1 MDALELLRSQH
12 AAIARVLDSAG
23 ESGDPDHLLQE
34 LAHLLLGHM
43 VIEEHFF
50 YPRMAEL
57 EKSEDRLAESYEE
70 HMIARFALGRA
81 MVGGADARARLSVL
95 KDLVL
100 HHIQEEERD
109 LFVRAKRLMSAA
121 QLRELGE
128 RMQSEFERVQT
139 SDFDEV
145 LESDGS
151 LALKHVPQAPQAEGS
166 SPRRKHGGPPRRA
179 AAR

>member
-12 AAIARVLDSAG
+12 AAIARVLSSAG
-23 ESGDPDHLLQE
+23 DSDDPDHLLQE

-43 VIEEHFF
+43 VIEEHLF
-50 YPRMAEL
+50 YPRIAEL
-57 EKSEDRLAESYEE
+57 EKNQERLAESYEE

-121 QLRELGE
+121 ELRELGE
-128 RMQSEFERVQT
+128 RMRTEFDRVQT

-151 LALKHVPQAPQAEGS
+151 LALKHVPPAPQPEGS
-166 SPRRKHGGPPRRA
+166 SPRRKHGGPARRVV
-179 AAR
+179 AR

>member
-12 AAIARVLDSAG
+12 AAIARVLDSVG
-23 ESGDPDHLLQE
+23 DSGDPDHLLQE

-43 VIEEHFF
+43 VIEEHLF
-50 YPRMAEL
+50 YPRIAEL
-57 EKSEDRLAESYEE
+57 DKSEDGVGESYEE

-109 LFVRAKRLMSAA
+109 LFVRSFVTGVKSVRATRNTSSTTSS
-121 QLRELGE
+121 LRW
-128 RMQSEFERVQT
+128 
-139 SDFDEV
+139 
-145 LESDGS
+145 
-151 LALKHVPQAPQAEGS
+151 
-166 SPRRKHGGPPRRA
+166 
-179 AAR
+179 